1 MGDDRTVLTERIAY
15 AESWLNRARQHIED
29 GDIDRGTL
37 TLILAEAEVHR
48 AREAGVSVS
57 PPSTPTRSPRRL
69 RGAGAAIAVLATASV
84 LAAASVAALRDKA
97 PVEARDVAPAPV
109 VRLSASAGDM
119 LRMVVAPEPVA
130 ERTVERMIERTI
142 ERRVILRVPAPV
154 EIPARDD
161 RPARPVLTAPQGAA
175 PQAPAPQVA
184 VSTTVS
190 AAPAPA
196 PAVAPAAAPAPAVL
210 NEADVIDLVLAAE
223 RSLRRSA
230 KQ

>member
-15 AESWLNRARQHIED
+15 AESWLDRARRHIED

-48 AREAGVSVS
+48 AREAGRSVS
-57 PPSTPTRSPRRL
+57 PPSPPTRSTRRL
-69 RGAGAAIAVLATASV
+69 RGAGAAIAVLAAAAV
-84 LAAASVAALRDKA
+84 LVAASVVALKDNA

-109 VRLSASAGDM
+109 VRLSASVGDM
-119 LRMVVAPEPVA
+119 LRMVVAPEPVT
-130 ERTVERMIERTI
+130 ERTIERTI
-142 ERRVILRVPAPV
+142 ERRVILRVPVPV

-161 RPARPVLTAPQGAA
+161 RPARPVLTVPQGAA

-196 PAVAPAAAPAPAVL
+196 PAVAPAAAPAPVVL

>member
-15 AESWLNRARQHIED
+15 AESWLDRARRHFED

-48 AREAGVSVS
+48 AREAGTAAS
-57 PPSTPTRSPRRL
+57 PPAPPVRTSPRL
-69 RGAGAAIAVLATASV
+69 RGAGAAIAA
-84 LAAASVAALRDKA
+84 LAAACVLVVASVAALKDKA
-97 PVEARDVAPAPV
+97 PVEARDAAPAPV
-109 VRLSASAGDM
+109 VRLSAGAGDM
-119 LRMVVAPEPVA
+119 LRMVVAPEPVT
-130 ERTVERMIERTI
+130 ERTVERTVERTI
-142 ERRVILRVPAPV
+142 ERRVILRVPVPMV
-154 EIPARDD
+154 IPARDD
-161 RPARPVLTAPQGAA
+161 RRARPVLPVPQIAA
-175 PQAPAPQVA
+175 SQPAGPQVA

-190 AAPAPA
+190 AAPDSA
-196 PAVAPAAAPAPAVL
+196 PAVAPAAAPAPVVL

>member
-1 MGDDRTVLTERIAY
+1 MGDDQTVLTKRIAY
-15 AESWLNRARQHIED
+15 AESWLDRARRHIED

-48 AREAGVSVS
+48 AREAGISVS
-57 PPSTPTRSPRRL
+57 PPTAPARGARRL
-69 RGAGAAIAVLATASV
+69 REAGAAIAALAVAFALV
-84 LAAASVAALRDKA
+84 AASVSALKDKA
-97 PVEARDVAPAPV
+97 PVEARDAAPVPV
-109 VRLSASAGDM
+109 VRLSTGTGDM

-130 ERTVERMIERTI
+130 ERTVERTI
-142 ERRVILRVPAPV
+142 ERRVILRVPVPV
-154 EIPARDD
+154 EIMARDD
-161 RPARPVLTAPQGAA
+161 RPARPVLAVPQGAA
-175 PQAPAPQVA
+175 PQVATPQVA
-184 VSTTVS
+184 ASTTVP